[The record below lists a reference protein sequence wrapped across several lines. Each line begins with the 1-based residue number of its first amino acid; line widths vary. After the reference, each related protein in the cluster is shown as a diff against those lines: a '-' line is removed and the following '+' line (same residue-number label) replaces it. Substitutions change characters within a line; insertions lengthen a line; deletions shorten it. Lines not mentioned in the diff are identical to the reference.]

1 MIEKTEPI
9 PRLTKIW
16 AQHFRSI
23 ESLELQLSPLT
34 VLVGPN
40 ASGKSNIADVPV
52 FVSEALLHGLDSA
65 VAARGGAG
73 LRRDTEDVSVD
84 LCIDLPDAQVD
95 YGFSTRID
103 GNGRQ
108 KVMRES
114 ATAALHQ
121 VPSDKIS
128 VEVKEGRF
136 TRPLEGEPS
145 DIVRSSLWNL
155 ADRYFDV
162 WGTDPDGLAMPFR
175 AIMGLL
181 YGHKMETVVNF
192 RIAASFLGAVKA
204 YRIFPDTLRYPQPIS
219 SSVFL
224 DNDGKNLASILLGMK
239 EDHPERFADLI
250 AALNHLVPSITYVET
265 EQVGGHLAIKF
276 THKSEEGGTE
286 KILVAFHESDGTL
299 RILGLLA
306 ALYQEPHPALAII
319 EEPEIAVHPGAMA
332 YIAELMNEVASL
344 RMQLLVTT
352 HSPDFLDMVPADCI
366 RAVEL
371 TEAGTIA
378 APIAEY
384 QREAIR
390 KKLFTPGEIHRA
402 EGLQISRKYV

>member
-1 MIEKTEPI
+1 MIEKVEKI
-9 PRLTKIW
+9 PRLTKIR

-34 VLVGPN
+34 VLVGLN
-40 ASGKSNIADVPV
+40 ASGKSNIADIPA
-52 FVSEALLHGLDSA
+52 FVSDALLHGLDSA
-65 VAARGGAG
+65 IAARGGSG
-73 LRRDTEDVSVD
+73 LRRDTEDISVD
-84 LCIDLPDAQVD
+84 LCIDLQDAQVD
-95 YGFSTRID
+95 YGFSIRIEN
-103 GNGRQ
+103 NGRQ
-108 KVMRES
+108 KVMRE
-114 ATAALHQ
+114 TASGALYQ

-136 TRPLEGEPS
+136 TRPSEGELS
-145 DIVRSSLWNL
+145 DIVRSPLWDL
-155 ADRYFDV
+155 ADMYFDV

-175 AIMGLL
+175 GIMAFL
-181 YGHKMETVVNF
+181 YGHKMEVVINF
-192 RIAASFLGAVKA
+192 RIAASFLRAVKS

-219 SSVFL
+219 NNVFL

-239 EDHPERFADLI
+239 ENHPHRFADLI
-250 AALNHLVPSITYVET
+250 SVLNHLVPSITYVEI
-265 EQVGGHLAIKF
+265 EQVGGHLAINF
-276 THKSEEGGTE
+276 THKSEESGRE

-306 ALYQEPHPALAII
+306 ALYQEPHPVLSII
-319 EEPEIAVHPGAMA
+319 EEPEIAIHPGAMA

-371 TEAGTIA
+371 TESSTIA

-390 KKLFTPGEIHRA
+390 KKLFTPGELHRA

>member
-1 MIEKTEPI
+1 MIEKVEKI
-9 PRLTKIW
+9 PRLTKIRV
-16 AQHFRSI
+16 QHFRSI

-40 ASGKSNIADVPV
+40 ASGKSNIADIPA
-52 FVSEALLHGLDSA
+52 FVSDALLHGLDSA
-65 VAARGGAG
+65 IAARGGAG
-73 LRRDTEDVSVD
+73 LRRDTEDISVD
-84 LCIDLPDAQVD
+84 LRIDLQDAQVD
-95 YGFSTRID
+95 YGFSTRIES
-103 GNGRQ
+103 NGRQ
-108 KVMRES
+108 KVMRETAS
-114 ATAALHQ
+114 AALHQ
-121 VPSDKIS
+121 APSDKIT

-136 TRPLEGEPS
+136 IRPSEGELS
-145 DIVRSSLWNL
+145 DIVRAPLWNL
-155 ADRYFDV
+155 TDIYFDV
-162 WGTDPDGLAMPFR
+162 WGLDPNGLAMPFR

-181 YGHKMETVVNF
+181 YGHKMEVVINF
-192 RIAASFLGAVKA
+192 RIAASFLGAVKS
-204 YRIFPDTLRYPQPIS
+204 YRIFPDALRYPQPIS
-219 SSVFL
+219 NNVFL

-239 EDHPERFADLI
+239 ENHPDRFADLI
-250 AALNHLVPSITYVET
+250 SALNHLVPSITYVEI
-265 EQVGGHLAIKF
+265 EQVGGHLAINF
-276 THKSEEGGTE
+276 THKSEESGRE

-306 ALYQEPHPALAII
+306 ALYQEPHPVLSII
-319 EEPEIAVHPGAMA
+319 EEPEIAIHPGAMA

-371 TEAGTIA
+371 TESSTIA

-390 KKLFTPGEIHRA
+390 KKLFTPGELHRA